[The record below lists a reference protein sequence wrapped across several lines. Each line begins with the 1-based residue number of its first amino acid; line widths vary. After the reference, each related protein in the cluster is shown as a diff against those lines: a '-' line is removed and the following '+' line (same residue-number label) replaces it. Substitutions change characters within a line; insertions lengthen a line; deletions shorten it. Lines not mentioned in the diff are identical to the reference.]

1 MDAQRRSRQVNSK
14 TSVFLGWEMI
24 ENVSTNVH
32 AFTNGIS
39 ILKGSHE
46 LVFGIKAS
54 YYESHHHRELA
65 TGWEGDWMRKRMDA
79 GLFGGVNSRIYK
91 SFNLEGLLNLYYT
104 SFQFLP
110 KTSLDIARSSR
121 SINLVFLLLPN
132 LRLKLNESID
142 LKLYAGVSLA
152 SISYE
157 RFQVHNPNLS
167 LKAQKSYGHHLNSL
181 EQIIF
186 PGVRLHFRI

>member
-54 YYESHHHRELA
+54 YYESHHQRELA
-65 TGWEGDWMRKRMDA
+65 LGWEGDWMRKRIDA

-91 SFNLEGLLNLYYT
+91 SLNLEGLLNLYYT
-104 SFQFLP
+104 SFQYLP
-110 KTSLDIARSSR
+110 KTSADNAKSSR
-121 SINLVFLLLPN
+121 SVNLAFLLFPN
-132 LRLKLNESID
+132 YRIDINEVMD
-142 LKLYAGVSLA
+142 LKLYFGVSLA
-152 SISYE
+152 SINYG
-157 RFQVHNPNLS
+157 RHQVHDPNIPLMD
-167 LKAQKSYGHHLNSL
+167 QKSYGHDLNL
-181 EQIIF
+181 FEQIIF